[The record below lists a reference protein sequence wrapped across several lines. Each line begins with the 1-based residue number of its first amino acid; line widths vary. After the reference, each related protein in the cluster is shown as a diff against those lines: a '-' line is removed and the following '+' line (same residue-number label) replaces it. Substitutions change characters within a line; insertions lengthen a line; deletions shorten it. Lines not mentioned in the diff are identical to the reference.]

1 MSSVKRV
8 PAGGWRAR
16 WRTPDGKSRSRTF
29 ARRVDAEK
37 FLTSTDHAKLTG
49 SYVDPAAGKV
59 TFGDFAR
66 SWQAA
71 QVHRPTTA
79 ASIDST
85 LRNHV
90 FPTFETRPIA
100 SIRPSEVQ
108 AWVKGISGQIA
119 PSTVRV
125 VVQNLRAVLNAAVRD
140 QVIARSPCLGL
151 KLPADDRPQVQP
163 LETAEVFALIEALPD
178 RYRGLAVLGAGAGLR
193 SGEALGVSSDELDF
207 LRRSLSVRQQLVTL
221 PSGEVVIAPPK
232 TSSSVRTIPLPDFVT
247 SALAEH
253 LASFPASESGLLFT
267 MPDGKPISR
276 NRFGD
281 LWRAAVK
288 AAGVRHGVRF
298 HELRHY
304 YASLLIR
311 HGESV
316 KTVQAR
322 LGHASAVET
331 LNTYAHLWPDSED
344 RTRAAIDEVL
354 RTALP
359 AELSRSGK

>member
-1 MSSVKRV
+1 MSSVTKV
-8 PAGGWRAR
+8 PAGWRAR
-16 WRTPDGKSRSRTF
+16 WRTPEGKSRSRTF
-29 ARRVDAEK
+29 ARRIDAEQY
-37 FLTSTDHAKLTG
+37 LTNTDHAKLSG
-49 SYVDPAAGKV
+49 AYIDPKAGKT

-79 ASIDST
+79 AAVDSA
-85 LRNHV
+85 LRNHI
-90 FPTFETRPIA
+90 FPTFEERAVA

-108 AWVKGISGQIA
+108 ARVKGISGQIA
-119 PSTVRV
+119 PSTVKV
-125 VVQNLRAVLNAAVRD
+125 VVQDFRSILNAAVRD
-140 QVIARSPCLGL
+140 QVIARTPCVGV
-151 KLPADDRPQVQP
+151 KLPAHDRPQVEP

-178 RYRGLAVLGAGAGLR
+178 RYHGLAVLGAGAGLR
-193 SGEALGVSSDELDF
+193 SGEALGVSVDELDF

-253 LASFPASESGLLFT
+253 LAAWSPGESRLLFT
-267 MPDGKPISR
+267 TPDGRPISR

-288 AAGVRHGVRF
+288 TSGVRHGVRF

-316 KTVQAR
+316 KTVQSR

-344 RTRAAIDEVL
+344 RTRTAIDEVL
-354 RTALP
+354 GSVARAQ
-359 AELSRSGK
+359 AERVLS